1 MNYNQQTHQLLP
13 PVSIFPYSS
22 VNLTSEAELFLKSE
36 PQLAEEI
43 TKNELE
49 NQQPQSGYPNGVSP
63 IAQTQQDNI
72 NISPD
77 SAQNEGSN
85 PRSAQT
91 TRKKPKRRR
100 IITPEQR
107 TAANVRER
115 KRMFS
120 MNDGFDELRK
130 HLPKFSYENKLSRIE
145 TLRLAIIYIQYMTD
159 IVKHNKSPS
168 EATVR
173 SLKHGWPSSKPRYH
187 FPPFL
192 PAHLYPPGCA
202 MIPASCDM
210 DYFSQSMAVFPMELS
225 QSPTGMGGMPSGY
238 SNGVAEFQGH
248 QGNGEA
254 YW

>member
-1 MNYNQQTHQLLP
+1 MDFNQIQQQLLP
-13 PVSIFPYSS
+13 PPGSIFPYSS
-22 VNLTSEAELFLKSE
+22 VQIQNENDFFVKQDVGGVQGHL
-36 PQLAEEI
+36 PEEFS
-43 TKNELE
+43 E
-49 NQQPQSGYPNGVSP
+49 NQQLPTSLYPSGVSP
-63 IAQTQQDNI
+63 IT
-72 NISPD
+72 SGSD
-77 SAQNEGSN
+77 SNTSGNANQ
-85 PRSAQT
+85 P

-159 IVKHNKSPS
+159 IVKNNKTPT

-192 PAHLYPPGCA
+192 PAHLYP
-202 MIPASCDM
+202 MISANCDM
-210 DYFSQSMAVFPMELS
+210 DYFGQGMPVFPIEMAG
-225 QSPTGMGGMPSGY
+225 QSPTHAMQTLTSYHNEYMELAQNQNSE
-238 SNGVAEFQGH
+238 N
-248 QGNGEA
+248 